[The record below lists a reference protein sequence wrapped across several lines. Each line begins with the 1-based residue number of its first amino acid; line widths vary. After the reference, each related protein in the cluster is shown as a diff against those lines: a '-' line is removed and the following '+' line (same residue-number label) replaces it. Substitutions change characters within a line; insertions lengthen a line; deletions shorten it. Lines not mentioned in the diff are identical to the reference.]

1 MAVNIP
7 LFISCIW
14 YTVGVV
20 WLLGLASGKRTV
32 RAQPLGSRIF
42 QLSLVLLGM
51 FLLASQWFRSGWLG
65 ARILPVSETLSF
77 VGLGL
82 AAAGCLF
89 SISARIALG
98 SNWSGRATV
107 KEDHELIVIG
117 PYAVARH
124 PIYAGLL
131 LTAVGTAIAIGE
143 ARCILGLVLL
153 AVGFLA
159 KIGQEER
166 LMSEAFP
173 LTYPAY
179 RRRVKALIPGIF

>member
-1 MAVNIP
+1 MSIHIP

-14 YTVGVV
+14 YTVGLV
-20 WLLGLASGKRTV
+20 WLLGLASNKRTV
-32 RAQPLGSRIF
+32 RSQTPGSRIF

-65 ARILPVSETLSF
+65 ARILPESETLGF
-77 VGLGL
+77 VGLVI

-89 SISARIALG
+89 AISARIALG

-107 KEDHELIVIG
+107 KEDHELIIRG

-143 ARCILGLVLL
+143 ARCILGLALL
-153 AVGFLA
+153 AVTFIA
-159 KIGQEER
+159 KIGQEEH
-166 LMSEAFP
+166 LMLETFP
-173 LTYPAY
+173 LSYPAY
-179 RRRVKALIPGIF
+179 RRRVKALIPGVF